1 MTRPILNILQ
11 FVLQFIGKLF
21 FVDQFE
27 EKVPQIYNKS
37 PKVKK
42 SPKGRN
48 FAQSG
53 HPDCPRVNDSQ
64 KQGDHMFL

>member
-1 MTRPILNILQ
+1 
-11 FVLQFIGKLF
+11 
-21 FVDQFE
+21 VDQFE